1 MEHYQLLNIVHA
13 ALAILLTL
21 GLIAHIAMLWKAWR
35 RADTAMLQQ
44 KLRRTRLFSLPLLV
58 ILALLLPLTG
68 WWLAHLAGFPLGQ
81 LWLLASSVLFLVLVP
96 LGLLLGGRLRA
107 WQGLG
112 DAPAPAKLPRFAL
125 VYAGLILLILVA
137 IMGLM
142 GAKPV

>member
-35 RADTAMLQQ
+35 RADTAVLQQ
-44 KLRRTRLFSLPLLV
+44 KLRRTRLFSLPLLAV
-58 ILALLLPLTG
+58 LALLLPLTG

-81 LWLLASSVLFLVLVP
+81 FWLLASSVLFLVLLP

-112 DAPAPAKLPRFAL
+112 DAPAPARLPRFAL

>member
-1 MEHYQLLNIVHA
+1 MEHYQLLNMTHA

-21 GLIAHIAMLWKAWR
+21 GLIAHIIMLWKAWR
-35 RADTAMLQQ
+35 RADPVVLQN
-44 KLRRTRLFSLPLLV
+44 KLRRTRLMSLPLLAV
-58 ILALLLPLTG
+58 FALLLPVTG
-68 WWLAHLAGFPLGQ
+68 WWLAHLAGLPLGQ

-107 WQGLG
+107 WQALG
-112 DAPAPAKLPRFAL
+112 DTPAPAALPRFAL

>member
-1 MEHYQLLNIVHA
+1 MEHYQLLNITHA

-35 RADTAMLQQ
+35 KADPVVVQR
-44 KLRRTRLFSLPLLV
+44 KLRRTRLMSLPLLAV
-58 ILALLLPLTG
+58 LGLLLPATG
-68 WWLAHLAGFPLGQ
+68 GWMAHLAGLPLGQ
-81 LWLLASSVLFLVLVP
+81 LWLLASSILFLVLVP
-96 LGLLLGGRLRA
+96 LTLLLGGRLRA
-107 WQGLG
+107 WQALG
-112 DAPAPAKLPRFAL
+112 DAPAPVGLPRLAL

>member
-1 MEHYQLLNIVHA
+1 MEHYQLLNIVHT

-35 RADTAMLQQ
+35 RADTAVLQQ
-44 KLRRTRLFSLPLLV
+44 KLRRTRLFSLPLLA

-112 DAPAPAKLPRFAL
+112 DEPAPAKLPRFAL

>member
-1 MEHYQLLNIVHA
+1 MEHYQLLNIAHA

-35 RADTAMLQQ
+35 RADTAVLQQ
-44 KLRRTRLFSLPLLV
+44 KLRRTRLFSLPLLAV
-58 ILALLLPLTG
+58 LALLLPLTG

-112 DAPAPAKLPRFAL
+112 DEPAPIKLPRFAL
-125 VYAGLILLILVA
+125 AYAGLILLILVA

-142 GAKPV
+142 GAKPI

>member
-1 MEHYQLLNIVHA
+1 MEHYQLLNITHA

-35 RADTAMLQQ
+35 KADPAVVQR
-44 KLRRTRLFSLPLLV
+44 KLRRTRLMSLPLLAV
-58 ILALLLPLTG
+58 LGLLLPATG
-68 WWLAHLAGFPLGQ
+68 GWMAHLAGLPLGQ
-81 LWLLASSVLFLVLVP
+81 LWLLASSILFLVLVP
-96 LGLLLGGRLRA
+96 LTLLLGGRLRA
-107 WQGLG
+107 WQALG
-112 DAPAPAKLPRFAL
+112 DAPASVALPRLAL

>member
-13 ALAILLTL
+13 ALAIILTL

-35 RADTAMLQQ
+35 RADPVVLQQ
-44 KLRRTRLFSLPLLV
+44 KLRRTRLMSLPLLAV
-58 ILALLLPLTG
+58 MALSLPVTG

-81 LWLLASSVLFLVLVP
+81 LWLLASSVLFLLLVP

-112 DAPAPAKLPRFAL
+112 DTPAPASLPRFAL
-125 VYAGLILLILVA
+125 VYAGLILLILIA

>member
-35 RADTAMLQQ
+35 RGDPAVMQQ
-44 KLRRTRLFSLPLLV
+44 KLRRTRLMSLPLFAV
-58 ILALLLPLTG
+58 LALLLPATG

-107 WQGLG
+107 WHGLG
-112 DAPAPAKLPRFAL
+112 ERPAPASLPRFAL
-125 VYAGLILLILVA
+125 VYAGLILLILIV

>member
-21 GLIAHIAMLWKAWR
+21 GLIAHIAMLWKAKR
-35 RADTAMLQQ
+35 RGDPAVLQA
-44 KLRRTRLFSLPLLV
+44 KLRRTRLMSLPLLA
-58 ILALLLPLTG
+58 LLGLLLPVTG
-68 WWLAHLAGFPLGQ
+68 WWMAHLAGFALGQ
-81 LWLLASSVLFLVLVP
+81 LWLLASSILFLVLVP
-96 LGLLLGGRLRA
+96 LTLLLGGRLRA
-107 WQGLG
+107 WHALG
-112 DAPAPAKLPRFAL
+112 NSPAPAALPRFAL

>member
-1 MEHYQLLNIVHA
+1 MEHYQLLSILHA

-35 RADTAMLQQ
+35 RADAAVLQQ
-44 KLRRTRLFSLPLLV
+44 KLRRTRRISLPLLTV
-58 ILALLLPLTG
+58 LALLLPASG

-81 LWLLASSVLFLVLVP
+81 LWLLASSLLFLLLVP
-96 LGLLLGGRLRA
+96 LGLLLSGRLRA
-107 WQGLG
+107 WQALG
-112 DAPAPAKLPRFAL
+112 DTPAPARLPRFAL
-125 VYAGLILLILVA
+125 VYAGLMLLMLIV

>member
-21 GLIAHIAMLWKAWR
+21 GLIAHIVMLWKAWR
-35 RADTAMLQQ
+35 RADPSVLQQ
-44 KLRRTRLFSLPLLV
+44 KLRRTRLMSLPLLA
-58 ILALLLPLTG
+58 LMALLLPVTG
-68 WWLAHLAGFPLGQ
+68 WWLAHMAGFPLGQ
-81 LWLLASSVLFLVLVP
+81 LWLLASSILFLVLVP
-96 LGLLLGGRLRA
+96 LGLLLNGRLRA

-112 DAPAPAKLPRFAL
+112 EAPAPASMPRFTL
-125 VYAGLILLILVA
+125 IYAALILLILVA

>member
-21 GLIAHIAMLWKAWR
+21 GLIAHIVMLWKAWR
-35 RADTAMLQQ
+35 RADPAVLQQ
-44 KLRRTRLFSLPLLV
+44 KLRRTRLMSLPLLAV
-58 ILALLLPLTG
+58 FALLLPVTG

-81 LWLLASSVLFLVLVP
+81 LWLLVSSILFLVLMP
-96 LGLLLGGRLRA
+96 LGLLLAGRLRA
-107 WQGLG
+107 WQALG
-112 DAPAPAKLPRFAL
+112 DTPAPARLPRFAL
-125 VYAGLILLILVA
+125 VYAGLILVILIA

>member
-21 GLIAHIAMLWKAWR
+21 GLIAHIIMLWKAWR
-35 RADTAMLQQ
+35 RGDAAVMQQ
-44 KLRRTRLFSLPLLV
+44 KLRRTRLMSLPLLAV
-58 ILALLLPLTG
+58 LALLLPVTG
-68 WWLAHLAGFPLGQ
+68 WWLAHLAAFPLGQ
-81 LWLLASSVLFLVLVP
+81 LWLLASSVLFLILVP

-112 DAPAPAKLPRFAL
+112 ERPAPASLPRFAL
-125 VYAGLILLILVA
+125 IYAGLILLILIA

>member
-1 MEHYQLLNIVHA
+1 MEHYQLLNIVHSV
-13 ALAILLTL
+13 LAILLTL
-21 GLIAHIAMLWKAWR
+21 GLIAHIVMLWKAWR
-35 RADTAMLQQ
+35 RADPTVLQQ
-44 KLRRTRLFSLPLLV
+44 KLRRTRLFSLPLLAV
-58 ILALLLPLTG
+58 LALLLPLTG

-112 DAPAPAKLPRFAL
+112 DTPAPAKLPRIAL
-125 VYAGLILLILVA
+125 VYAGLILLILIA